1 MNLGIVAVCFAWQL
15 AAAIPPGGMT
25 LIPPGFFQPPF
36 AKDTTLRQLTV
47 PSFWLDKHP
56 VTQAEFQAFVSR
68 HPEWKNDSFQ
78 PLLRDSNYLR
88 NWPDGKP
95 RPGQQNRPVTYVSWH
110 AAKAYCAEQ
119 NKRLPATMEWER
131 VAATRA
137 PGMDSAEMDRRILDW
152 FARPTSLGIDS
163 VGSGLAHAY
172 GVTDL
177 HGLIWEWTSDY
188 KSWGYATFNTS
199 RAEDSAQFC
208 GGGGNKGNSSD
219 YILFMRYGFRSS
231 LQPHFAVAA
240 LGFRCAKDP

>member
-1 MNLGIVAVCFAWQL
+1 MLKGIAAFFIVFQV
-15 AAAIPPGGMT
+15 AAAIPPGEMS

-36 AKDTTLRQLTV
+36 AKDSTLKQLAV
-47 PSFWLDKHP
+47 PRFWLDKVP
-56 VTQAEFQAFVSR
+56 VTQAEFQRFVTLN
-68 HPEWKNDSFQ
+68 PEWKSKPFR
-78 PLLRDSNYLR
+78 PMLRDSNYLQ
-88 NWPDGKP
+88 NWRDGKP
-95 RPGQQNRPVTYVSWH
+95 PSGQENHPVTWVSWH

-119 NKRLPATMEWER
+119 KKRLPTTMEWER

-137 PGMDSAEMDRRILDW
+137 SGLDSAESMRRILDW
-152 FARPTSLGIDS
+152 FARPASLGTDT
-163 VGSGLAHAY
+163 VGSGMIHDF
-172 GVTDL
+172 GVSDL

-199 RAEDSAQFC
+199 RVEDSAQFC

-231 LQPHFAVAA
+231 LQPHFAVAS